1 MLLKIFLYKKFIN
14 SRVLFKQKSIS
25 TTFHMSGH
33 SKWSTIKRKKGVLDA
48 KKSKYFSR
56 LSREIATAVKQ
67 GGSDISMNPKLRL
80 AVQNAKAYNMPKDN
94 IERAINKGLSGEID
108 NLSSINYEGTA
119 WKGSAFIIE
128 CLTDNPNRTI
138 APIRTLFN
146 RNNGSIGKTGS
157 VGYLFDHKS
166 IFTIDNSN
174 INDADDLLLEL
185 IDYGVENIETNQ
197 ENDDDNANV
206 NDFIIIGNDSAF
218 SQIQQQLENLKIN
231 IKQAELIYMPNSFV
245 VLDDD
250 EYEKANNLID
260 QLEDLDDV
268 QNVYCNIKN
277 EKNNS

>member
-1 MLLKIFLYKKFIN
+1 
-14 SRVLFKQKSIS
+14 
-25 TTFHMSGH
+25 MSGH
-33 SKWSTIKRKKGVLDA
+33 NKWSTIKRKKGVLDA

-56 LSREIATAVKQ
+56 LNREIATAVKQ
-67 GGSDISMNPKLRL
+67 GGPDISMNPKLRL
-80 AVQNAKAYNMPKDN
+80 AVQNAKAVNMPKDN
-94 IERAINKGLSGEID
+94 IERAINKGLSGEVD

-157 VGYLFDHKS
+157 VGYLFDHRS
-166 IFTIDNSN
+166 VFTIDGSN
-174 INDADDLLLEL
+174 ITNTDDLLLEL

-197 ENDDDNANV
+197 ENEDDENENV
-206 NDFIIIGNDSAF
+206 NDLIVIGNDSDF
-218 SQIQQQLENLKIN
+218 NQIQQKLENLKID
-231 IKQAELIYMPNSFV
+231 IKQAELIYIPNSFV

-260 QLEDLDDV
+260 QLEELDDV

-277 EKNNS
+277 EGNNN